1 MDLLRPEVKV
11 WLYKWK
17 EPLISTLVT
26 LLGLRLA
33 HYGLSNHNLVLLI
46 VGSVIVIIG
55 ICVVVVSY
63 IRISFSKF
71 PNGVGIIEVKE
82 KQIIYFDP
90 SGGSVFSSDSLISIE
105 LKFSDKLGLIWR
117 LKTEDG
123 SFVEIPLNASGN
135 EKLFDV
141 FMTLPKIDQAHLIS
155 SVKNPENL
163 SKIIWSK

>member
-1 MDLLRPEVKV
+1 MDLLRPEVKG
-11 WLYKWK
+11 WFYKWK
-17 EPLISTLVT
+17 EPIISTLVA
-26 LLGLRLA
+26 LMGLRLA
-33 HYGLSNHNLVLLI
+33 HYGLSNHKLVLLI
-46 VGSVIVIIG
+46 IGSTIVLIS

-63 IRISFSKF
+63 MRISFSKF
-71 PNGVGIIEVKE
+71 PNGIGVIEVKE

-90 SGGSVFSSDSLISIE
+90 SGGSVFSSDNLISIE
-105 LKFSDKLGLIWR
+105 LKFAGKLGSVWR

-123 SFVEIPLNASGN
+123 SYVEIPLNASGN

-155 SVKNPENL
+155 SVKNPGNL

>member
-82 KQIIYFDP
+82 KQIIYYDP
-90 SGGSVFSSDSLISIE
+90 SGGLAFSAENLVSIE
-105 LKFSDKLGLIWR
+105 IIGSDTSQSTWKLS
-117 LKTEDG
+117 TEDK
-123 SFVEIPLNASGN
+123 SVVNIPLNALGN

-141 FMTLPKIDQAHLIS
+141 FLTLPGIDPAELIKAVNNPNKTMQKIWT
-155 SVKNPENL
+155 K
-163 SKIIWSK
+163 

>member
-1 MDLLRPEVKV
+1 MDLLRPEVKG

-17 EPLISTLVT
+17 EPIISTFIALM
-26 LLGLRLA
+26 GLRLV
-33 HYGLSNHNLVLLI
+33 HYGLSNHKLVLI
-46 VGSVIVIIG
+46 VVGSTIALIS
-55 ICVVVVSY
+55 ICAVVVSY

-105 LKFSDKLGLIWR
+105 LNFSDKLGLIWS

-141 FMTLPKIDQAHLIS
+141 FMTLPKIDQAHLLN
-155 SVKNPENL
+155 SVKNPGNS

>member
-1 MDLLRPEVKV
+1 MDLLRPEIKG

-17 EPLISTLVT
+17 EPFISILVT

-46 VGSVIVIIG
+46 VGSTIVIIS

-90 SGGSVFSSDSLISIE
+90 SGGSVFSSYSLISIE
-105 LKFSDKLGLIWR
+105 LKFSDKLGL
-117 LKTEDG
+117 L
-123 SFVEIPLNASGN
+123 
-135 EKLFDV
+135 
-141 FMTLPKIDQAHLIS
+141 
-155 SVKNPENL
+155 
-163 SKIIWSK
+163 